1 MPFTIGLSPCF
12 LNIDVAYLMK
22 ILQSCCLQFLF
33 LPIFLSLVLNPV
45 FIQSVFASEKT
56 AVSLL
61 VNRLGAEKD
70 IDPQVVKRYL
80 IETSLVV
87 DPAIVAKNLKQVEKQ
102 ASYDYFLNEK
112 PLSLA
117 HKFLEN
123 NASWL
128 EKMEC
133 RFSVSKELV
142 AAIFLVE
149 SHFGNN
155 GGRYPLLKV
164 FTSLSLCDQEPLLR
178 QTYDLLKQSYPE
190 IDYQWLAK
198 RAARK
203 SSWAYGQ
210 LKALLNMRQK
220 VDIAQLKGSW
230 AGAFGIPQFIPSS
243 FLSYAVDGNDDG
255 IIDLYLY
262 QDAAASVMNY
272 LSRHGWKG
280 KMSTAKEEKAI
291 WSYNH
296 SRLYV
301 RTILAIRD
309 QLQMKNS

>member
-1 MPFTIGLSPCF
+1 
-12 LNIDVAYLMK
+12 MK
-22 ILQSCCLQFLF
+22 ILQSCRLQFLF
-33 LPIFLSLVLNPV
+33 FPVFLSLVLNPV

-56 AVSLL
+56 VMSVL

-70 IDPQVVKRYL
+70 IDPQIVERYL
-80 IETSLVV
+80 IESSLVI

-102 ASYDYFLNEK
+102 ASYDYFLTEK
-112 PLSLA
+112 PLNLA
-117 HKFLEN
+117 LEFLKN

-128 EKMEC
+128 KKMES
-133 RFSVSKELV
+133 RFSVPKEVV

-149 SHFGNN
+149 SHFGTN

-178 QTYDLLKQSYPE
+178 QTYDLLKQSYPDM
-190 IDYQWLAK
+190 DYRWLAK

-203 SSWAYGQ
+203 SYWAYGQ
-210 LKALLNMRQK
+210 LKALLKMRRK
-220 VDIAQLKGSW
+220 IDIAQLKGSW

-255 IIDLYLY
+255 IVDLYLY

-272 LSRHGWKG
+272 LNRHGWKG
-280 KMSTAKEEKAI
+280 KMTPEKEEKTI

-296 SRLYV
+296 SKLYV
-301 RTILAIRD
+301 STILSIRD
-309 QLQMKNS
+309 QLLLKNS

>member
-1 MPFTIGLSPCF
+1 MLLAIGLSPFF
-12 LNIDVAYLMK
+12 LNSDMVFPMK
-22 ILQSCCLQFLF
+22 ILPFCRFQFFLF
-33 LPIFLSLVLNPV
+33 SLFLSLALNPV
-45 FIQSVFASEKT
+45 FTQPVFASGKT
-56 AVSLL
+56 AVSVL
-61 VNRLGAEKD
+61 VNRLEAEKD

-80 IETSLVV
+80 IETGLIV

-102 ASYDYFLNEK
+102 ASYDYFLTEK
-112 PLSLA
+112 PLNLA
-117 HKFLEN
+117 LEFLKN

-128 EKMEC
+128 EKMEY
-133 RFSVSKELV
+133 RFSVPKELV

-149 SHFGNN
+149 SHFGTN

-164 FTSLSLCDQEPLLR
+164 FTSLSLCDQEPLLS
-178 QTYDLLKQSYPE
+178 QTYDLLKQSYPDM
-190 IDYQWLAK
+190 DYQWLAK

-210 LKALLNMRQK
+210 LKALLKMRQK
-220 VDIAQLKGSW
+220 IDVAQLKGSW

-272 LSRHGWKG
+272 LSRHGWKE
-280 KMSTAKEEKAI
+280 KMTPEKEEKTI

-296 SRLYV
+296 SKLYV
-301 RTILAIRD
+301 YTILAIRD
-309 QLQMKNS
+309 QLLMKNS

>member
-1 MPFTIGLSPCF
+1 
-12 LNIDVAYLMK
+12 MK
-22 ILQSCCLQFLF
+22 ISPSCRLQLLF
-33 LPIFLSLVLNPV
+33 FPIFISLVLNPI
-45 FIQSVFASEKT
+45 FIQSVSASEKT
-56 AVSLL
+56 AVLL
-61 VNRLGAEKD
+61 LANRLSAEKD
-70 IDPQVVKRYL
+70 IDPQAVKHYL
-80 IETSLVV
+80 IETNLVV

-102 ASYDYFLNEK
+102 ASYDYFLSEK
-112 PLSLA
+112 SLNLA
-117 HKFLEN
+117 QKFLKN

-128 EKMEC
+128 KKMEC
-133 RFSVSKELV
+133 RFSVPKELV

-155 GGRYPLLKV
+155 KGRYPLLKV
-164 FTSLSLCDQEPLLR
+164 FTSLSLCDQEPLLH
-178 QTYDLLKQSYPE
+178 QTYELLKQSYPE
-190 IDYQWLAK
+190 IDYQWLAR

-210 LKALLNMRQK
+210 LKALLKMRKK
-220 VDIAQLKGSW
+220 VDISQLKGSW

-243 FLSYAVDGNDDG
+243 FLSYAADGNTDG

-280 KMSTAKEEKAI
+280 KMTAAKEKKAI

-309 QLQMKNS
+309 QLQIKNS

>member
-1 MPFTIGLSPCF
+1 
-12 LNIDVAYLMK
+12 MK
-22 ILQSCCLQFLF
+22 TLQSCRLPFLLFPF
-33 LPIFLSLVLNPV
+33 LLSSVLS
-45 FIQSVFASEKT
+45 SVFTQPVVASEKT
-56 AVSLL
+56 AVSVL

-70 IDPQVVKRYL
+70 IGPQVVKRYL
-80 IETSLVV
+80 TEASLAI

-117 HKFLEN
+117 RKFLEN

-128 EKMEC
+128 KKMED
-133 RFSVSKELV
+133 RFLVSKELV

-149 SHFGNN
+149 SHFGSN

-164 FTSLSLCDQEPLLR
+164 FTSLSLCDREPLLC
-178 QTYDLLKQSYPE
+178 QTYDLLKKSYPE

-243 FLSYAVDGNDDG
+243 FLSYAADGNADG

-272 LSRHGWKG
+272 LSRHGWRG
-280 KMSTAKEEKAI
+280 KMTPEKEEKAI

-296 SRLYV
+296 SKLYV

-309 QLQMKNS
+309 QLLMKKL

>member
-1 MPFTIGLSPCF
+1 MPFTTGFFSVF
-12 LNIDVAYLMK
+12 LNIYVACPMK
-22 ILQSCCLQFLF
+22 ILQSCRLQFLF
-33 LPIFLSLVLNPV
+33 FPVFLSLVLNPV
-45 FIQSVFASEKT
+45 FTQPVLASERT
-56 AVSLL
+56 DVTSLA
-61 VNRLGAEKD
+61 NRLGAEKG
-70 IDPQVVKRYL
+70 IEPQVAERYL
-80 IETSLVV
+80 IKTGLVV

-102 ASYDYFLNEK
+102 ASYDYFLTEK
-112 PLSLA
+112 PLDLA
-117 HKFLEN
+117 LEFLKN
-123 NASWL
+123 NAVWL
-128 EKMEC
+128 EKMEH
-133 RFSVSKELV
+133 RFLVSKELV
-142 AAIFLVE
+142 AAIFLLE
-149 SHFGNN
+149 SHFGTN

-210 LKALLNMRQK
+210 LKALLKMRQR
-220 VDIAQLKGSW
+220 VNIAQLKGSW

-255 IIDLYLY
+255 TIDLYLY

-272 LSRHGWKG
+272 LNRHGWKE
-280 KMSTAKEEKAI
+280 KMTSEKEEKVI

-296 SRLYV
+296 SKLYV
-301 RTILAIRD
+301 QTILAIRD
-309 QLQMKNS
+309 QLLIKNS

>member
-12 LNIDVAYLMK
+12 LNIDIAYLMK

-87 DPAIVAKNLKQVEKQ
+87 DPAIVAKNLKQVERK
-102 ASYDYFLNEK
+102 ASYDYFLTERPLVLALEFLRNNE
-112 PLSLA
+112 P
-117 HKFLEN
+117 
-123 NASWL
+123 WL
-128 EKMEC
+128 EKMER
-133 RFSVSKELV
+133 RFSVPKELV
-142 AAIFLVE
+142 AAIFLLE
-149 SHFGNN
+149 SHFGTY
-155 GGRYPLLKV
+155 GGRYSLLKV
-164 FTSLSLCDQEPLLR
+164 FTSLSLCNQEPLLQ
-178 QTYDLLKQSYPE
+178 QTYDLLKQSYPD
-190 IDYQWLAK
+190 IDYPWLIK

-210 LKALLNMRQK
+210 LKALLKMRQK
-220 VDIAQLKGSW
+220 VDISHLKGSW

-243 FLSYAVDGNDDG
+243 FLSYAVDGNGDG

-272 LSRHGWKG
+272 LRRHGWQG
-280 KMSTAKEEKAI
+280 KMTLEKEKKAI

-296 SRLYV
+296 STLYV

-309 QLQMKNS
+309 QLLRKNS

>member
-1 MPFTIGLSPCF
+1 MT
-12 LNIDVAYLMK
+12 
-22 ILQSCCLQFLF
+22 
-33 LPIFLSLVLNPV
+33 SL
-45 FIQSVFASEKT
+45 A
-56 AVSLL
+56 
-61 VNRLGAEKD
+61 NRLGAEKG
-70 IDPQVVKRYL
+70 IEPQVAERYL
-80 IETSLVV
+80 IKTGLVV

-102 ASYDYFLNEK
+102 ASYDYFLTEK
-112 PLSLA
+112 PLDLA
-117 HKFLEN
+117 LEFLKN
-123 NASWL
+123 NAVWL
-128 EKMEC
+128 EKMEH
-133 RFSVSKELV
+133 RFLVSKELV
-142 AAIFLVE
+142 AAIFLLE
-149 SHFGNN
+149 SHFGTN

-210 LKALLNMRQK
+210 LKALLKMRQR
-220 VDIAQLKGSW
+220 VNIAQLKGSW

-255 IIDLYLY
+255 TIDLYLY

-272 LSRHGWKG
+272 LNRHGWKE
-280 KMSTAKEEKAI
+280 KMTSEKEEKVI

-296 SRLYV
+296 SKLYV
-301 RTILAIRD
+301 QTILAIRD
-309 QLQMKNS
+309 QLLIKNS